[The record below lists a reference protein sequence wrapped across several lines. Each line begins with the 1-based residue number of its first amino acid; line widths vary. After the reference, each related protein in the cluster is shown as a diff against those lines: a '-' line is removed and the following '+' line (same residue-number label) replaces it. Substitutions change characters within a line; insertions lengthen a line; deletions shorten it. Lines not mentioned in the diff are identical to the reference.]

1 MKPGKRKETSSSN
14 RARYTRLPNIEEGT
28 QTEDGRHESRQKIN
42 VKKIFLKGLKYG
54 LLLTLLV
61 GVGFGAVA
69 MSYPCIFKSGL

>member
-14 RARYTRLPNIEEGT
+14 RARYATLPNIEEGT
-28 QTEDGRHESRQKIN
+28 ENEDGRHEAREQIN
-42 VKKIFLKGLKYG
+42 WKKILVKGLKYVT
-54 LLLTLLV
+54 LLIFLV